1 MKSYVNVFILLP
13 LLLIGGLTLRP
24 GVKAHAPD
32 KTITDTPVADLKDGL
47 AFLNQVRQ
55 NPAKYSAEFGIDL
68 SAMKPNIALTWNDT
82 LAKVAQAKAVDM
94 ATRGYFGHVDP
105 DGNGMN
111 IKIAKAGYSL
121 LSDWT
126 TPRSQNFFESLGAG
140 YRDINDAIKN
150 LIIDADTPSLG
161 HRLHL
166 LGQGDFWNNC
176 YDIGIGEAKI
186 SGAPYPS
193 YYSFI
198 IAKHK
203 F

>member
-1 MKSYVNVFILLP
+1 MRSYVNVFILLP
-13 LLLIGGLTLRP
+13 LLLVGGTALRP
-24 GVKAHAPD
+24 GIKANAPAN
-32 KTITDTPVADLKDGL
+32 TIAAKPGTDLKDGL
-47 AFLNQVRQ
+47 AFLNLVRQ
-55 NPAKYSAEFGIDL
+55 NPAKYGTEFGIDL

-82 LAKVAQAKAVDM
+82 LAKVAQAKAMDM
-94 ATRGYFGHVDP
+94 ATRGYFDHVDP

-111 IKIAKAGYSL
+111 IKIAEAGYSL
-121 LSDWT
+121 LQSWT
-126 TPRSQNFFESLGAG
+126 TPRSQNYFESLGAG

-150 LIIDADTPSLG
+150 LIIDAGTPSLG

-176 YDIGIGEAKI
+176 YDIGIGEARV
-186 SGAPYPS
+186 SGAPYSS